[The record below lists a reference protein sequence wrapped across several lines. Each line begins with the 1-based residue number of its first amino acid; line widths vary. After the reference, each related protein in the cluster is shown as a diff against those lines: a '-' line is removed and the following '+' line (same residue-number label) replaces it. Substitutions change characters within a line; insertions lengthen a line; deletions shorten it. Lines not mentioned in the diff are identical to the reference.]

1 LIYSS
6 PPCYDFSTC
15 SDPSIVNVGAQVPSY
30 VLIAF
35 SEIFASITGLEY
47 AYTKAPPSMKSF
59 VMSMYLLTTAFGSA
73 LSIALSSVSVDP
85 KLVWMYTGI
94 AISAFIAG
102 LVFWFLFRKYNLQ
115 EDKMD
120 AMESRDPQK
129 TVAVEEVAE
138 HRRDTVLGEEEK
150 TPAGE
155 KSV

>member
-1 LIYSS
+1 MIYSS
-6 PPCYDFSTC
+6 PPCYDFATC
-15 SDPSIVNVGAQVPSY
+15 QDNSDINVGAQVPSY

-59 VMSMYLLTTAFGSA
+59 VMSMFLLQVAFGAA
-73 LSIALSSVSVDP
+73 LGTALSSVSVDP

-102 LVFWFLFRKYNLQ
+102 VIFWVLFKHYNYQ

-120 AMESRDPQK
+120 SMDSKDPQK
-129 TVAVEEVAE
+129 TVNAADIGH
-138 HRRDTVLGEEEK
+138 HRRDVD
-150 TPAGE
+150 AGE
-155 KSV
+155 PETAPEGEKAV

>member
-1 LIYSS
+1 
-6 PPCYDFSTC
+6 
-15 SDPSIVNVGAQVPSY
+15 
-30 VLIAF
+30 
-35 SEIFASITGLEY
+35 
-47 AYTKAPPSMKSF
+47 
-59 VMSMYLLTTAFGSA
+59 MSMYLLTTAFGSA

>member
-1 LIYSS
+1 M
-6 PPCYDFSTC
+6 
-15 SDPSIVNVGAQVPSY
+15 PSY

-102 LVFWFLFRKYNLQ
+102 LVFWFLFRKYNQQ
-115 EDKMD
+115 EDTMD

-129 TVAVEEVAE
+129 TVAVEEVGD
-138 HRRDTVLGEEEK
+138 HRRDTVVGEEEK
-150 TPAGE
+150 MPAGE